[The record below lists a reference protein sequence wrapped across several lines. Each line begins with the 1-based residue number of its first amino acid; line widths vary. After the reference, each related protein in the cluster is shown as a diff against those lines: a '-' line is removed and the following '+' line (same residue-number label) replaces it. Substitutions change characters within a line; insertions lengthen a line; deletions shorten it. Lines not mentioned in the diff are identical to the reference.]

1 MTKETDSNHNTLN
14 INELPPPIGGGND
27 SGYPEVPVNSYII
40 RLVSQLLDMAD
51 TDYTLLSPNDKAAL
65 HDLLRF
71 GSLEKMAKLE
81 HKTIPAIRKSV
92 SQAICAL
99 KSQILAWQNPHQE
112 ILTLTQ
118 QVKELEDALQSQ
130 GEALSAQKAECE
142 KLERENLAL
151 QERISL
157 LEIILPATPP
167 KQTSSLTK
175 ADEMTKR
182 LLDKSLEE
190 IYIPTTVTARLR
202 ANNIK
207 RVYHLVRLNKHQ
219 LHNLKGV
226 RHYDVIRI
234 CRCLDAVG
242 LHLDTPVRWVE
253 EVQEYYIKKSIT
265 KI

>member
-1 MTKETDSNHNTLN
+1 MTKETDSNHNNLN
-14 INELPPPIGGGND
+14 INALPTTISGGDD

-51 TDYTLLSPNDKAAL
+51 ADYTLLSPNDKAAL

-142 KLERENLAL
+142 KLERENLELHRHRPSAC
-151 QERISL
+151 Q
-157 LEIILPATPP
+157 
-167 KQTSSLTK
+167 QHQ
-175 ADEMTKR
+175 
-182 LLDKSLEE
+182 KSLPPCPSEQA
-190 IYIPTTVTARLR
+190 PAPQPQRRPPLR
-202 ANNIK
+202 
-207 RVYHLVRLNKHQ
+207 RHPHLSLSGCRRPSPRHPCPLGGRST
-219 LHNLKGV
+219 GV
-226 RHYDVIRI
+226 LY
-234 CRCLDAVG
+234 
-242 LHLDTPVRWVE
+242 
-253 EVQEYYIKKSIT
+253 QEKYN
-265 KI
+265 

>member
-1 MTKETDSNHNTLN
+1 MTKETDSNHNNLN
-14 INELPPPIGGGND
+14 INTLPTSIGGGND

-51 TDYTLLSPNDKAAL
+51 ADYTLLSPNDKAAL

-142 KLERENLAL
+142 KLERENLEL
-151 QERISL
+151 QERINL

-175 ADEMTKR
+175 VDEMTKR

>member
-1 MTKETDSNHNTLN
+1 
-14 INELPPPIGGGND
+14 
-27 SGYPEVPVNSYII
+27 
-40 RLVSQLLDMAD
+40 MAD
-51 TDYTLLSPNDKAAL
+51 ADYTLLSPNDKAAL

-71 GSLEKMAKLE
+71 GSMEKMAKLE

-99 KSQILAWQNPHQE
+99 KSQILAWQNPPQE

-151 QERISL
+151 QERIDL

-175 ADEMTKR
+175 VDEMIKR

-190 IYIPTTVTARLR
+190 IYIPSTVTARLR

-207 RVYHLVRLNKHQ
+207 RVPITVTARLRANDIKRVYHLVRLNERQ